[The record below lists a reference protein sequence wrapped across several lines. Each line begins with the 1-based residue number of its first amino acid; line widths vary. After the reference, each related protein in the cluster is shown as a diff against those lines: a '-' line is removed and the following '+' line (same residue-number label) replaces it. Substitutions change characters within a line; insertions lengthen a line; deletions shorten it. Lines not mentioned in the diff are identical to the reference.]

1 MLFINIFFVV
11 VGIVKDE
18 VFNFCSP
25 SKLNFLNRLQGRVVQ
40 LHGAGRLFLDT
51 MQSIAPDLLKIS
63 NPTWNCFGLDY
74 SVLAR

>member
-1 MLFINIFFVV
+1 MLFINIFYV
-11 VGIVKDE
+11 VGLVINK

-40 LHGAGRLFLDT
+40 LHGAGRLFLDNAKHCPR
-51 MQSIAPDLLKIS
+51 SIENH

>member
-1 MLFINIFFVV
+1 MLFINIFYV
-11 VGIVKDE
+11 VGLVINK

-25 SKLNFLNRLQGRVVQ
+25 SKLNFLNRPQGRVVQ
-40 LHGAGRLFLDT
+40 LHEAGRLFLDT